1 MIRLIFFFNKLIYC
15 LSFKRIYFNWFKNLF
30 AQFSLLCINL
40 TLNEPCFSPRILN
53 IAVLLKKKNDLF
65 VFDTNRTYKF
75 HIFFQIDYHRPK
87 T

>member
-53 IAVLLKKKNDLF
+53 IAVLLKK
-65 VFDTNRTYKF
+65 RTIYLCLILIERINF
-75 HIFFQIDYHRPK
+75 IFFSN
-87 T
+87 